1 MIYKEVAR
9 DWLDDPLAT
18 NFKFVFRRI
27 GKPVP
32 IPDSVQAFLTENI
45 NWEK

>member
-9 DWLDDPLAT
+9 DWLVDPLAT
-18 NFKFVFRRI
+18 NFKYQYADI

-32 IPDSVQAFLTENI
+32 IPDSDFSENI
-45 NWEK
+45 N

>member
-18 NFKFVFRRI
+18 NFKSRLVGV